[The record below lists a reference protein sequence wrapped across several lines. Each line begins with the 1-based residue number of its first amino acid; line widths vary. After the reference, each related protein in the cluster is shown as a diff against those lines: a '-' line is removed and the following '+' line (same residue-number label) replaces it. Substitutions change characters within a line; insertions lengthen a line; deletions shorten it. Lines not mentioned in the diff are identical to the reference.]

1 LEVVK
6 SYKIPVEAPKDLIEA
21 CFEVRKRAL
30 EAILSKIKLSLAY
43 GGRLMKCEKCSLTMD
58 RDVVAVLNI
67 QMRGAGLPQ
76 RALKREG
83 LSRGNEIPPI
93 ST

>member
-1 LEVVK
+1 MAWTAG
-6 SYKIPVEAPKDLIEA
+6 KIRGREEHLQDLPPL
-21 CFEVRKRAL
+21 CSGYLV
-30 EAILSKIKLSLAY
+30 AY
-43 GGRLMKCEKCSLTMD
+43 GGRLMRCEECSLTMD
-58 RDVVAVLNI
+58 RDVVATINP

-83 LSRGNEIPPI
+83 LSRGNEIPPT